1 MLVTTYIEEE
11 KETYTEESV
20 AEKLFSYL
28 HDLIYR
34 PSAASLDI
42 SDLPKEF
49 HEFAKGLQYFGNM
62 VSETRD
68 FAKELSKGNL
78 DCTPPSSANEIS
90 SSLKMLHSSLR
101 HLSWQTQQVAKGDYN
116 QRISFMGDFSNAFNN
131 MIEQL
136 ELRRK
141 IILDEKTKLELY
153 VQSILVHCPNPILL
167 FDSSGKLIYVS
178 DSFFRYCKKR
188 GRKDVLGCGIQ
199 ELFAPIVTKQALS
212 EIEVLYKNAASEQRI
227 FKTDQ
232 EITFDC
238 TEAPLHF
245 ELQLTSVPDT
255 EENSGVMIFLVDIS
269 EVIQARMDAEHARDI
284 AQESS
289 HAKSNFL
296 AKMSHEIRTPMNA
309 ILGMAELALRDNIP
323 PAAED
328 HIRVIRQ
335 AGVNL
340 LSIINDILD
349 FSKIEAGK
357 LEIVQSEYLFSSL
370 ATDVINIIKTKISES
385 RLRFV
390 SYIDSNI
397 PNELFGDAIRIRQ
410 VLLNLLSNA
419 VKYTDKGY
427 VSFSVEGEKSDDE
440 TIVLKIK
447 ISDSGKGI
455 KKEEIGKLF
464 GEFSRVDAEKNI
476 NVEGTGLGLAI
487 TRSLTMAMGGSI
499 DVHSEYGKGS
509 TFTVTLPQKIRSR
522 QKLAVV
528 ENPQSKNVLVYE
540 RRNIYAESI
549 GQTMENLGVSYKLV
563 YNEDEFFKCLE
574 SKKYSYVFLASVLYD
589 KIKMKYQDYKQH
601 AKFAVIA
608 EFGEMITDI
617 NISTITMPVFSL
629 TVANFLNDISESFV
643 RDSNYD
649 AGVKFIAPEARV
661 LIVDDIEVNLEV
673 AEGLLF
679 PYKMQV
685 NLCKSG
691 MEAIRKIKKTRF
703 DLVLLDIMMP
713 DMDGIQTISL
723 IRALASMDSYY
734 ENVPVVAL
742 TADAVTGT
750 KEMLLEKKGF
760 NDFLS
765 KPIDISM
772 LNNILEK
779 WIPLEKQQKYEARTE
794 SNDADTEIIVEGL
807 DIEKG
812 IKLTGGKKQRYI
824 KLLSM
829 FYKDCLEKIIE
840 IQKCLETDNIESYI
854 INVHGFKSASAAIGA
869 DELSKAA
876 AELEDAGKNGDMEFL
891 YKHTP
896 EFIKNLHKL
905 LENIDFFLSE
915 QADTSS
921 TNN

>member
-1 MLVTTYIEEE
+1 MSGSSHK
-11 KETYTEESV
+11 KENAGTDVSV
-20 AEKLFSYL
+20 ADRLFSYL
-28 HDLIYR
+28 HDLIYK
-34 PSAASLDI
+34 PASAKLDI
-42 SDLPKEF
+42 NDLPQDF
-49 HEFAKGLQYFGNM
+49 HDFAKGLQYFGSM

-78 DCTPPSSANEIS
+78 DCIPPSSANELS
-90 SSLKMLHSSLR
+90 SSLKMLHSSLK

-116 QRISFMGDFSNAFNN
+116 QRISFMGDFSLAFNN

-141 IILDEKTKLELY
+141 IILDEKTRLELY
-153 VQSILVHCPNPILL
+153 VQSILVYCPNPILL

-178 DSFFRYCKKR
+178 DSFFRYCKNA
-188 GRKDVLGCGIQ
+188 GREKVLGCGLF
-199 ELFAPIVTKQALS
+199 ELFTPIVTKEALE
-212 EIEVLYKNAASEQRI
+212 EIEKLYKNAVSEQGI
-227 FKTDQ
+227 FKTEQ
-232 EITFDC
+232 TITFDS

-245 ELQLTSVPDT
+245 ELQLTPVPDT
-255 EENSGVMIFLVDIS
+255 VGNSGVMIFLVDIS
-269 EVIQARMDAEHARDI
+269 ENIQARMEAEHARDI

-335 AGVNL
+335 AGINL

-357 LEIVQSEYLFSSL
+357 LEIIQTEYFFSSL
-370 ATDVINIIKTKISES
+370 ATDVINIIKTRILES

-390 SYIDSNI
+390 AYIDSNI
-397 PNELFGDAIRIRQ
+397 PNELLGDAIRIRQ
-410 VLLNLLSNA
+410 ILLNLLSNA

-427 VSFSVEGEKSDDE
+427 VSFSVEGEKKDE
-440 TIVLKIK
+440 QTVILTIK
-447 ISDSGKGI
+447 ITDSGKGI
-455 KKEEIGKLF
+455 KHDEIGKLF
-464 GEFSRVDAEKNI
+464 GEFMRVDAEKNI

-487 TRSLTMAMGGSI
+487 TKSLTEAMGGSI

-509 TFTVTLPQKIRSR
+509 TFTVTIPQTIRSDQKI
-522 QKLAVV
+522 AVV
-528 ENPQSKNVLVYE
+528 DKPQSKNVLIFE
-540 RRNIYAESI
+540 RRNTYADSI
-549 GQTMENLGVSYKLV
+549 ARTMENLGVSYKFV
-563 YNEDEFFKCLE
+563 SNEDEFFNYLE
-574 SKKYSYVFLASVLYD
+574 SKKYSFVFLASVLYD
-589 KIKMKYQDYKQH
+589 NIKMKYQDYKQH
-601 AKFAVIA
+601 ANFAVIA

-629 TVANFLNDISESFV
+629 TVANFLNGITERFA
-643 RDSNYD
+643 RDSNYN
-649 AGVKFIAPEARV
+649 AGVKFIAPDAKV

-734 ENVPVVAL
+734 ENVPIVAL

-750 KEMLLEKKGF
+750 KEMLLEKSF

-765 KPIDISM
+765 KPIDVIM

-779 WIPLEKQQKYEARTE
+779 WIPPGKQKKYEAEITN
-794 SNDADTEIIVEGL
+794 NDIDTDIMIEGL
-807 DIEKG
+807 DVKKG
-812 IKLTGGKKQRYI
+812 IKLTGNKKQRYI
-824 KLLSM
+824 KLVSM
-829 FYKDCLEKIIE
+829 FYKDWKEKIKEIQSSLEK
-840 IQKCLETDNIESYI
+840 DNTKLYI
-854 INVHGFKSASAAIGA
+854 ILVHGFKSASAALGA
-869 DELSKAA
+869 DELSKAS
-876 AELEDAGKNGDMEFL
+876 AELEAAAKNGDFEFL
-891 YKHTP
+891 RKHTP
-896 EFIKNLHKL
+896 DFIADLHKL
-905 LENIDFFLSE
+905 LDNIEVFLSE
-915 QADTSS
+915 
-921 TNN
+921 